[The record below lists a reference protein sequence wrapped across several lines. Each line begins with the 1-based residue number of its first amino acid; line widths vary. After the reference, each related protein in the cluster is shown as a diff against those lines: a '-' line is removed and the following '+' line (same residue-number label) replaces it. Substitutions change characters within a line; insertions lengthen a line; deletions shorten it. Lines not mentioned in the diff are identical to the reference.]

1 MVYSTSWSWFLKTYD
16 CLTMQCLDIVYA
28 ESVSWKISKELVQSN
43 ALKAKTKE
51 PLNNTPPHP
60 PRIAY
65 IERLASWACI
75 ETMKQFFLMHVPLFL
90 LCLYGL
96 FLKISKRGW
105 AFNIFPIF
113 WYKGLL
119 FKEINI
125 LLKLRQPS
133 SLLKI
138 F

>member
-1 MVYSTSWSWFLKTYD
+1 
-16 CLTMQCLDIVYA
+16 MQCLDIVYA
-28 ESVSWKISKELVQSN
+28 ESVSWKISKELVQSD

-65 IERLASWACI
+65 IERLAN

-96 FLKISKRGW
+96 FLKIFKRG
-105 AFNIFPIF
+105 
-113 WYKGLL
+113 
-119 FKEINI
+119 
-125 LLKLRQPS
+125 
-133 SLLKI
+133 
-138 F
+138 